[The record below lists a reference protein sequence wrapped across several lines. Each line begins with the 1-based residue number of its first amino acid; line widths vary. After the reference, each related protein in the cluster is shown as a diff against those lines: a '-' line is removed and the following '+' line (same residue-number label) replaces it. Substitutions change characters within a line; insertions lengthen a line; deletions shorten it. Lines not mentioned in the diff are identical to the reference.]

1 MKIPSS
7 ALGLV
12 ILAQTALFAA
22 PVAFAQDSTSHSS
35 SASQVKPS
43 TARRA
48 IQWSQDRLTEFD
60 ATIAALEQD
69 AAKLQ
74 GDTRVRAE
82 TALKKLRE
90 RRSAYRAQA
99 EEAVANTRTWTES
112 QVADARKSLDEN
124 WTAFQTATDEYL
136 ETTKADLAT
145 RRAVLEAELDARRK
159 AWQKSIDE
167 LRAQANK
174 LSADQ
179 RAAIEARIDALKKQ
193 ADEAKA
199 RIGRLQDASSEAWN
213 TAKKSSADAQ
223 KLFFDTYDSIRK
235 SIEDASK

>member
-1 MKIPSS
+1 MKIPAS
-7 ALGLV
+7 ALCLA

-22 PVAFAQDSTSHSS
+22 PVAFAQDSTSPPS
-35 SASQVKPS
+35 SASPAKS
-43 TARRA
+43 SAARQA
-48 IQWSQDRLTEFD
+48 IQWSQDQLTELD

-69 AAKLQ
+69 AAKLR
-74 GDTRVRAE
+74 GDARGRAE

-90 RRSAYRAQA
+90 KRDAYRAQA
-99 EEAVANTRTWTES
+99 DEAVANTRTWTES
-112 QVADARKSLDEN
+112 QAAVARKSLEKN

-145 RRAVLEAELDARRK
+145 RRAVLEAELDARQK

-167 LRAQANK
+167 LRAKADK
-174 LSADQ
+174 LADEQ
-179 RAAIEARIDALKKQ
+179 RAAIKARIDALSAQ

-199 RIGRLQDASSEAWN
+199 RVGRLRDASGKAWN

-223 KLFFDTYDSIRK
+223 RLFFDTYASIRK
-235 SIEDASK
+235 SIDDATK